1 MLRLGTDKAKS
12 AGLFFLD
19 FDYDETDAFTTCS
32 TSTSDDRSE
41 CSFRIEVGAW
51 MFRAY
56 LF

>member
-51 MFRAY
+51 MFRA
-56 LF
+56 